1 MKQRLSFLLLFL
13 SLSVSL
19 QAQDLITTRSGEDIK
34 AKVTEIGLT
43 EVKYHPWESPEGTVS
58 TLPKESILL
67 IRYEDGGKEVFESQT
82 AEDDMLPPAV
92 PQNKSGLVSSLSNT
106 NMFIQGQIDAK
117 RYYKGYKDAGAVSLI
132 SSFLLG
138 PVFGLIPTI
147 AIASTTPNAQNLNFP
162 SESLMRNREY
172 AIGYAKEARSIKSRR
187 SWTNYGIGAVIG
199 TALLAILISVS
210 LSNWK
215 LGP

>member
-1 MKQRLSFLLLFL
+1 MKILLLL
-13 SLSVSL
+13 SIFVTGSIPLF
-19 QAQDLITTRSGEDIK
+19 AQDLITTRKGEDLK
-34 AKVTEIGLT
+34 ARVLEIGLIN
-43 EVKYHPWESPEGTVS
+43 VKYHLWDAPEGAVS
-58 TLPKESILL
+58 ILPKSEILL

-82 AEDDMLPPAV
+82 AEGDMLPTAV

-147 AIASTTPNAQNLNFP
+147 AIASTTPNAQNLDFP

-210 LSNWK
+210 LSNLR